1 MPVASVSGWFTVNA
15 NTGALRVAMVA
26 ARALPF
32 MGGIET
38 HIHEVSRRLAAS
50 GVQVTVLTTDVT
62 GDLPHSEAVDGYRI
76 LRWPAYPRSRDYYL
90 SPGLNRHLRA
100 ARSDYDVIHVQG
112 IHTLVAP
119 AALAAA
125 RHTGTPSVLT
135 FHTGGHSSGLREFL
149 RPVQWK
155 LLGPLLRSAAALVA
169 VCEFERAMFA
179 RALRIDESVIRLIR
193 NGSEPLPVDQS
204 LPVTKGSPLVVSIGR
219 LEEYKG
225 HHRILRAMPELL
237 RRAPGARLELIGSGP
252 FEQALRDMA
261 VELDVAEQ
269 VSIRSFGPAERG
281 GLGRVVSD
289 ADVVCLLSEYEAHP
303 VAVMEAIGTGTRA
316 LVADTSGL
324 TELGTA
330 GLATTIAL
338 EASPQEI
345 ATAVLRLAA
354 APPVSSPAIPTW
366 DDCADQLQAL
376 YRAVAR

>member
-1 MPVASVSGWFTVNA
+1 MAVPVNA
-15 NTGALRVAMVA
+15 PGGALRVAMVT

-38 HIHEVSRRLAAS
+38 HVHEVSRRLAAS
-50 GVQVTVLTTDVT
+50 GVQVTVLTTDTT
-62 GDLPHSEAVDGYRI
+62 GELAPSETVDGYRI
-76 LRWPAYPRSRDYYL
+76 RRWPAYPRSRDYYL
-90 SPGLNRHLRA
+90 SPGLIRHLRA
-100 ARSDYDVIHVQG
+100 AKSEYDVVHIQG

-135 FHTGGHSSGLREFL
+135 FHTGGHSSGLREML

-169 VCEFERAMFA
+169 VCEFERTMFA
-179 RALRIDESVIRLIR
+179 RALRVDESSIRLIR
-193 NGSEPLPVDQS
+193 NGCEPLPVDESAPQ
-204 LPVTKGSPLVVSIGR
+204 TAGDPLVISIGR

-225 HHRILRAMPELL
+225 HHRILKAMPEIL

-252 FEQALRDMA
+252 FEGPLREMA
-261 VELDVAEQ
+261 RDLGVAEK
-269 VSIRSFGPAERG
+269 VTIRSFGPDERG
-281 GLGRVVSD
+281 RLGRVVSD

-303 VAVMEAIGTGTRA
+303 VAVMEAVGSGTRA

-324 TELGTA
+324 SELGTA

-338 EASPQEI
+338 DASPQQI
-345 ATAVLRLAA
+345 ATAVLALAA
-354 APPVSSPAIPTW
+354 EPPAVAPAIPTW
-366 DDCADQLQAL
+366 DGCAEQLHAL
-376 YRAVAR
+376 YREVAR